1 LLTKWLAVLELAILL
16 GGLAGSFTGMYLL
29 ATRPLFGMSL
39 ILASM
44 ATLLS
49 SVAKLSEA
57 QELRQQLD
65 AGGKRFAPSRAS
77 RSAK

>member
-1 LLTKWLAVLELAILL
+1 LLTKWLAVLEVAVLL
-16 GGLAGSFTGMYLL
+16 GGLAGSFTGIYLL
-29 ATRPLFGMSL
+29 ATRPLLGVSL

-49 SVAKLSEA
+49 SVAKLSKA
-57 QELRQQLD
+57 LELRQQLD